1 MLVPLRLSPPATVLT
16 TLLSGLK
23 LSLVRMMPV
32 TQRPKILRRI
42 IVVDRI
48 ALLMIHLI
56 RIGAAQSHTPVII
69 LNRPLAPMLVTIQY
83 QGANPRPIRIEP
95 TFTLTTPNHT
105 NLTKKTGLAG
115 AEQESKPKG
124 KQPSRKSSQNS
135 QPKCFRWESNPHV
148 TRQRILSAPRL
159 PFRHQS
165 KRKQAI
171 PTPHSPKPWGLSVIY
186 PNRHKEIQWQKW
198 LFTASHGARM
208 LRESNPRTVPG
219 RHLSEVVQ

>member
-1 MLVPLRLSPPATVLT
+1 
-16 TLLSGLK
+16 
-23 LSLVRMMPV
+23 MPV

-42 IVVDRI
+42 IIMNRI
-48 ALLMIHLI
+48 TILMIHLI
-56 RIGAAQSHTPVII
+56 RIGTAQSHTPVII
-69 LNRPLAPMLVTIQY
+69 LNRPLAPMPITIQY

-95 TFTLTTPNHT
+95 PLTLTKPNHT
-105 NLTKKTGLAG
+105 NSTKKKGLAG

-124 KQPSRKSSQNS
+124 KQPSRKSSQIS

-159 PFRHQS
+159 PIPPPKQKNRQPPRHTH
-165 KRKQAI
+165 KK
-171 PTPHSPKPWGLSVIY
+171 HGDCLSSN
-186 PNRHKEIQWQKW
+186 PNRQKEIQWQKW

-219 RHLSEVVQ
+219 RHLSKVVQ